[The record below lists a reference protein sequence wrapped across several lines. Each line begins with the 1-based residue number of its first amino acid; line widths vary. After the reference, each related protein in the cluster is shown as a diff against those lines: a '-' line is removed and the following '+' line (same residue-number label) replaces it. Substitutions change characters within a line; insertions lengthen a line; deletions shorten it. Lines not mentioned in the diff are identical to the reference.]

1 MVLCDITTRIL
12 SNLTTNKECWC
23 GLIRTKDT
31 ASGCGAC
38 YCWADGTHRPLIAD
52 GSVALHRC
60 KALAF
65 ALVTAGAFIA
75 TAGVIAF
82 RQAKT
87 TANPM
92 NPDASSSL
100 VINGIYRLTR
110 NPMYLGFFTGIGRL
124 GRVAREFASVILVNH
139 LYFIHQAVSNYSRR
153 AHS

>member
-1 MVLCDITTRIL
+1 MRTLELKIPPVVVVLVIAGL
-12 SNLTTNKECWC
+12 MALTARLLPMDPWHFT
-23 GLIRTKDT
+23 D
-31 ASGCGAC
+31 A
-38 YCWADGTHRPLIAD
+38 
-52 GSVALHRC
+52 

-75 TAGVIAF
+75 VAGVIAF

-110 NPMYLGFFTGIGRL
+110 NPMYLGFLLALAGWGVWLANLPALFWLIIYILYINQFQIIPEERILEDKFGD
-124 GRVAREFASVILVNH
+124 EFRAYRKQV
-139 LYFIHQAVSNYSRR
+139 RR
-153 AHS
+153 WF